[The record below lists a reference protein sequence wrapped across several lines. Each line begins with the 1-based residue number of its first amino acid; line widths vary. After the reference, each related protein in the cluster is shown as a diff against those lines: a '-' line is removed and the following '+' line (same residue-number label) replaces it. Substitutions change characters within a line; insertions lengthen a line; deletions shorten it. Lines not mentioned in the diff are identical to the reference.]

1 MNQLS
6 ITSKSRKLAVALT
19 ILAAVLA
26 FPVAAQNYP
35 TKIVRIIGPF
45 AAGGGNDVMARMLA
59 QKLNESHGQ
68 FFLVENRG
76 GATGTIGAA
85 LVAKSPPDGYTLIL
99 HSTSTYIAGY
109 LYRSVPYDPVK
120 SFVPVINCVIYP
132 FYLVA
137 NRSLPVKSVA
147 ELIALA
153 KKKPNAVTYGSPGVG
168 SGGHLVMEMFDAAA
182 RTRTS
187 HVPFKGS
194 APAMTAAAGGEVAL
208 GITSILSGQLFVKTG
223 KLRGLAVTGAKRSP
237 AVPEVPTMS
246 ESGLPGFEAYLW
258 TGILAPA
265 GTPSAIVNQ
274 LNASLTRIIETPE
287 MKEWLLQNIGGE
299 FMPNTPEKFGAFLA
313 TDVARWQKVI
323 TDIGVRLD

>member
-1 MNQLS
+1 MKRSLM
-6 ITSKSRKLAVALT
+6 
-19 ILAAVLA
+19 ILAAALV
-26 FPVAAQNYP
+26 FPAAAQNYP
-35 TKIVRIIGPF
+35 TRMVRIIGPF
-45 AAGGGNDVMARMLA
+45 AAGGGNDVLARMLA
-59 QKLNESHGQ
+59 QKLNEAHGQ
-68 FFLVENRG
+68 LFMVENRG

-120 SFVPVINCVIYP
+120 SFTPVINCVIYP

-137 NRSLPVKSVA
+137 NRSLPVKNVA

-153 KKKPNAVTYGSPGVG
+153 KKQPNAVTYGSPGVG

-182 RTRTS
+182 RTRTV

-208 GITSILSGQLFVKTG
+208 GITSILSGQMFVKTG
-223 KLRGLAVTGAKRSP
+223 KLRGLAVTGATRSP

-246 ESGLPGFEAYLW
+246 EAGLPGFEAYLW

-265 GTPSAIVNQ
+265 GTPAALVNQ
-274 LNASLTRIIETPE
+274 LNVSLSRILETPE
-287 MKEWLLQNIGGE
+287 MKEWLLQSIGGE
-299 FMPNTPEKFGAFLA
+299 FKPNTPEQFGAFLT

-323 TDIGVRLD
+323 KDTGVSLD